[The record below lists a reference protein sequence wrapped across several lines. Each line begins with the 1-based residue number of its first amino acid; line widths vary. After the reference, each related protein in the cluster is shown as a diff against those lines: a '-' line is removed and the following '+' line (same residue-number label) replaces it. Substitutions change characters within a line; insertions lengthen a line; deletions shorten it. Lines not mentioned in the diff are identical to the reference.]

1 MSLRSRIERLEA
13 ARAPRGGQRRLEFV
27 WMYDRTPESLLVE
40 GIDHPRLDGEDNEAM
55 VNRIEKLHPEL
66 ELVVIKWQGPVRG

>member
-27 WMYDRTPESLLVE
+27 WMNARTPESLLVD

-55 VNRIEKLHPEL
+55 INRIEKLHPEL
-66 ELVVIKWQGPVRG
+66 ELVVVQWQGPVRD